1 MFIVYIYACRRPVY
15 VKEISGRFDVG
26 NLQSYLDCIEH
37 FKPRQLLILY
47 FWYVGACVVNS
58 HDVEYSLL
66 LQYCIII
73 IIRIF
78 T

>member
-37 FKPRQLLILY
+37 FK
-47 FWYVGACVVNS
+47 
-58 HDVEYSLL
+58 HDN
-66 LQYCIII
+66 C
-73 IIRIF
+73 
-78 T
+78 